1 MEGSMPF
8 DAEELMK
15 LVAVA
20 GGLTLG
26 ALFIGFLALAVWLE
40 ERRKTRQNQE
50 LEQSRREIAAY
61 VAEGS
66 ITPADAQKLL
76 APGRSLKSRIMDE
89 I

>member
-1 MEGSMPF
+1 MEGSVPF

-26 ALFIGFLALAVWLE
+26 ALFIGFLALTVWLDA
-40 ERRKTRQNQE
+40 RRKARQSQE
-50 LEQSRREIAAY
+50 FEQSRCEIAAY

-76 APGRSLKSRIMDE
+76 ATGRSLKSRIMDE
-89 I
+89 L

>member
-15 LVAVA
+15 IMGVA
-20 GGLTLG
+20 GGLLLG
-26 ALFIGFLALAVWLE
+26 ALFIGFLTLAVVLE
-40 ERRKTRQNQE
+40 ERRKTRQNAE
-50 LEQSRREIAAY
+50 YEQSRREIAAY

-66 ITPADAQKLL
+66 ITPADANKLL
-76 APGRSLKSRIMDE
+76 ASGRSLKQRIMDE